1 MVVGEYSGD
10 EDHGRE
16 DDTKVEVVIWR
27 LLKGRSLNAVGEEAK
42 DGSEPEE
49 ESEATKEIL
58 AELDPLRGLGR
69 GSQSVGSIS
78 LLVGFHLSVGQS
90 RVGVR
95 SQPLA
100 ELADGNFVEVDVEL
114 LLQLV
119 QILLLRLGWNNFLLN
134 LLNQQDLL

>member
-1 MVVGEYSGD
+1 MD
-10 EDHGRE
+10 
-16 DDTKVEVVIWR
+16 
-27 LLKGRSLNAVGEEAK
+27 AVGEEAK
-42 DGSEPEE
+42 DCTNPEQTGEPREQ
-49 ESEATKEIL
+49 IL
-58 AELDPLRGLGR
+58 TELDPLRCLGR